1 MMNSNRSQYSMSTT
15 HGLSVGNVDDASPTD
30 PHLAMDKNLPTHLF
44 RPVDEIVRLVP
55 IPGIN
60 ISLTIAFIKI
70 IEIIPFPDDHLNN
83 IHVNFFQATVD
94 EALF

>member
-1 MMNSNRSQYSMSTT
+1 
-15 HGLSVGNVDDASPTD
+15 
-30 PHLAMDKNLPTHLF
+30 MDENLPTHLF

-60 ISLTIAFIKI
+60 ISFAFIKI

>member
-1 MMNSNRSQYSMSTT
+1 
-15 HGLSVGNVDDASPTD
+15 
-30 PHLAMDKNLPTHLF
+30 MDENLPTHLF

-60 ISLTIAFIKI
+60 ISFAFIKI
-70 IEIIPFPDDHLNN
+70 IEIISCPDDQ
-83 IHVNFFQATVD
+83 IFQATVD

>member
-1 MMNSNRSQYSMSTT
+1 MMNSNRSMSTT
-15 HGLSVGNVDDASPTD
+15 HGLGGNVDDASPTD

-60 ISLTIAFIKI
+60 ISFAFIKI
-70 IEIIPFPDDHLNN
+70 VEIIPCPDDQ
-83 IHVNFFQATVD
+83 IFQATVD